1 MGQVTDNFKILVGTL
16 IALECFFIFL
26 CLSCLSISIFNF
38 FRPRSSRKGKPI
50 TNVSNTERPSNW
62 ASMPSTKEYTR
73 VTLSTVSSEYKEVER
88 LFKSSIKK
96 RVVIRRIERVQNSFM
111 WGKYQ
116 RYYLFIYIYVGNLCF
131 DFSVLQ
137 CSIHKNRA

>member
-1 MGQVTDNFKILVGTL
+1 MSVLLKY
-16 IALECFFIFL
+16 FF
-26 CLSCLSISIFNF
+26 FNF

-62 ASMPSTKEYTR
+62 ASMPSNKQYTR
-73 VTLSTVSSEYKEVER
+73 VKLSTVSSEYKEVER
-88 LFKSSIKK
+88 LFKSSIEK
-96 RVVIRRIERVQNSFM
+96 RVVIRRIQRVQNSFM
-111 WGKYQ
+111 WEKYQ

-137 CSIHKNRA
+137 CSIHKNRARYVLC

>member
-16 IALECFFIFL
+16 IALECFFL
-26 CLSCLSISIFNF
+26 CQSCLSIFFNF
-38 FRPRSSRKGKPI
+38 SRPRSSRKGKPI

-62 ASMPSTKEYTR
+62 ASMPSTMQYTR
-73 VTLSTVSSEYKEVER
+73 VKLSTVSSEYKEVER
-88 LFKSSIKK
+88 LFKSSIEK
-96 RVVIRRIERVQNSFM
+96 RVVIRRIQRVQNSFM
-111 WGKYQ
+111 WEKYQ